1 MIDKIVRIIDN
12 WEGKITWEL
21 IVEAVE
27 RSLNAQ
33 YSRQTLSKKDNIK
46 DAYNKKKDQ
55 LSGEKCAPIYYTPR
69 EMQKVLDRL
78 DRLENENKQLKKQVD
93 TQIIQ
98 LAQWAYNA
106 NARGLTCADLNTP
119 LPPVDRQ

>member
-1 MIDKIVRIIDN
+1 MHRHLTHEMIDKIVRIIDN

-33 YSRQTLSKKDNIK
+33 YSRQTLSKKIISRTHIT
-46 DAYNKKKDQ
+46 KKDQ

-106 NARGLTCADLNTP
+106 NARG
-119 LPPVDRQ
+119 